1 MEIVARAAIM
11 FFFLFGVMRAMGKK
25 ELAQISAFELILL
38 ITMGDIIQQGVTQ
51 NDFSITGAFIAVSTM
66 AVLVVAMS
74 YVTYRWPKTEKLVGG
89 VPVVLVQRGR
99 IVEKAME
106 YERLT
111 EDELRDAAR
120 EQGIDDLRAVDYAIL
135 EPDGKFSFLSGS
147 SGLQQRRSGNEH
159 SAE

>member
-89 VPVVLVQRGR
+89 VPVVLVQHGR
-99 IVEKAME
+99 VVEKAME

-135 EPDGKFSFLSGS
+135 EPDG
-147 SGLQQRRSGNEH
+147 
-159 SAE
+159 